1 MRAFQTAVE
10 AELSNDTP
18 RSTIDSPLPPIR
30 TTLDGRPLVLKGVDS
45 SVIAMGMFA
54 VSSGSSSESIAT
66 LINIFFG
73 MLDDEEEERHY
84 KRRLFDRRDPF
95 DITLIT
101 DIVRE
106 AFAEWS
112 ANPTQPPSGS
122 SSSPGST
129 GPSSTESAPSGV
141 SPAPSAFG
149 STVSAT

>member
-10 AELSNDTP
+10 AELAPGATRTS
-18 RSTIDSPLPPIR
+18 IDSPLPPIE
-30 TTLDGRPLVLKGVDS
+30 TTLDGRPLILKGLDS

-66 LINIFFG
+66 LINIFFS
-73 MLDDEEEERHY
+73 MLDDEEEEKHY
-84 KRRLFDRRDPF
+84 KRRLFNRHDPF
-95 DITLIT
+95 DVAIIT
-101 DIVRE
+101 DIIRE

-112 ANPTQPPSGS
+112 ANPTQPPSDS
-122 SSSPGST
+122 SSSPAST
-129 GPSSTESAPSGV
+129 GPSSTGSAPSAA